1 MKVICFQV
9 IGDDG
14 GYQTHIA
21 NMRKGKNQRLKNQPK
36 KKAAN
41 EQLWKTL
48 LKNIIYP
55 LS

>member
-21 NMRKGKNQRLKNQPK
+21 NMKKEKKQGLKSQAKN
-36 KKAAN
+36 KAAN
-41 EQLWKTL
+41 E
-48 LKNIIYP
+48 
-55 LS
+55 

>member
-21 NMRKGKNQRLKNQPK
+21 NMKKEQNQRLKNQDK
-36 KKAAN
+36 NKAAN
-41 EQLWKTL
+41 E
-48 LKNIIYP
+48 
-55 LS
+55 